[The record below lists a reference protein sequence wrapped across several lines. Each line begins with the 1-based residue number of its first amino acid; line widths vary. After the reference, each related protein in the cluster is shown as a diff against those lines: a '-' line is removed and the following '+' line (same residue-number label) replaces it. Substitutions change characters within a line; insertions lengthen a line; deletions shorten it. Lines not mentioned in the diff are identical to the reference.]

1 MRSGADR
8 VREIVQCL
16 QNFSRLDQA
25 GIKRVNIHEGIDNTL
40 LILQHRLHSSGDS
53 IEGDSLNI
61 EVIKQYGNL
70 PLVECYPAQLN
81 QVFMNI
87 LINAIDELKNLKLK
101 SNKQITINTEIGE
114 KNLILITIK
123 DNGSGIPLQIQPKVF
138 DPFFTTKPV
147 GKGVGLGLTVSY
159 EIIEQHQ
166 GKIKIISEPGQGTE
180 VVIELPQEI
189 KQ

>member
-1 MRSGADR
+1 
-8 VREIVQCL
+8 
-16 QNFSRLDQA
+16 
-25 GIKRVNIHEGIDNTL
+25 
-40 LILQHRLHSSGDS
+40 
-53 IEGDSLNI
+53 
-61 EVIKQYGNL
+61 
-70 PLVECYPAQLN
+70 
-81 QVFMNI
+81 MNI
-87 LINAIDELKNLKLK
+87 IINAIDELKNFKAQP
-101 SNKQITINTEIGE
+101 NKQIIINTKVGE
-114 KNLILITIK
+114 RNKILITIK

-180 VVIELPQEI
+180 LVIELPQEI